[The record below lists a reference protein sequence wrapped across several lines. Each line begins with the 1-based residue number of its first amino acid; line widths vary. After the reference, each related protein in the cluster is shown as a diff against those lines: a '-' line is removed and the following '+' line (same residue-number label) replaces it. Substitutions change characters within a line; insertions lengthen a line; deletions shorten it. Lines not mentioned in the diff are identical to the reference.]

1 MAVYC
6 QEREEQMHRYLDEEM
21 SVEERQEFETH
32 VAACSACRDQL
43 QMLGTGVNLLI
54 RAEWVKAPPNFTEKL
69 MAQLKQ
75 IDPPRRNWRVPVMK
89 YAGIAAALL
98 LVLGTGMMMATPD
111 QFALQATDRSG
122 LIVQNGKVIV
132 PEGTQYDG
140 DLLIQNGDV
149 EVRGIVNGN
158 VTAYNG
164 RVLRMAGADISGE
177 TQEVDEVMEKMVY
190 YGKRLWNDV
199 TTWAQ

>member
-1 MAVYC
+1 
-6 QEREEQMHRYLDEEM
+6 MHRYLDEEM
-21 SVEERQEFETH
+21 TVEERQEFEAH

-43 QMLGTGVNLLI
+43 QMLGAGVNLLI
-54 RAEWVKAPPNFTEKL
+54 NAEWVKAPPGFTESL

-75 IDPPRRNWRVPVMK
+75 VDPPRRNWRVPVMK
-89 YAGIAAALL
+89 YTGIAAALL

-149 EVRGIVNGN
+149 EVRGKVNGN

-164 RVLRMAGADISGE
+164 KVLRMAGADISGE
-177 TQEVDEVMEKMVY
+177 TEEVDEVMEKLVY

>member
-1 MAVYC
+1 
-6 QEREEQMHRYLDEEM
+6 MHRYLDEEM
-21 SVEERQEFETH
+21 SVEERQEFEAH
-32 VAACSACRDQL
+32 VTACSACREQL
-43 QMLGTGVNLLI
+43 QMLGTGINLLI
-54 RAEWVKAPPNFTEKL
+54 NADWVKSPPGFTESL

-75 IDPPRRNWRVPVMK
+75 IDPPRRNWRVPAMK
-89 YAGIAAALL
+89 YTGIAAALL
-98 LVLGTGMMMATPD
+98 LVLGAGMMMATPD

-132 PEGTQYDG
+132 PEGTQYNG

-149 EVRGIVNGN
+149 EVRGKVNGN

-177 TQEVDEVMEKMVY
+177 TQEVDQVMEKLVY
-190 YGKRLWNDV
+190 YGRRFWQDV
-199 TTWAQ
+199 TNWVH

>member
-1 MAVYC
+1 MYC

-21 SVEERQEFETH
+21 TVEERLELEAH

-43 QMLGTGVNLLI
+43 QMLGAGVNLLI
-54 RAEWVKAPPNFTEKL
+54 NAEWVKAPPGFTESL

-75 IDPPRRNWRVPVMK
+75 VDPPRRNWRVRVMK
-89 YAGIAAALL
+89 YTGIAAALL

-149 EVRGIVNGN
+149 EVRGKVNGN

-164 RVLRMAGADISGE
+164 KVLRMAGADISGE
-177 TQEVDEVMEKMVY
+177 TEEVDEVMEKLVY

-199 TTWAQ
+199 TNWAK